1 MYMSKNSFSHNLNL
15 LKELSDHGIHHTTTH
30 TKLDTIAT
38 NTLIKHADQ
47 VKSTS
52 AGVTAIIGGEEAP
65 IVDDNGREGWLFNK
79 IAIGASKFN
88 WYFYGAGNTLT
99 TFGDLKSISCIL
111 SVDAYA
117 AVNSLPFFI
126 VYTKATGVNDASW
139 YKSSITYQL
148 SAGEKIHLGEEVQ
161 AWSGIKPTKQS
172 DRRMVEFNAVS
183 TNTLG
188 SDTSIEELFTVSIHS
203 DSGAGVGTKM
213 LVKQVGYDLY
223 SGDDKIERRIN
234 YII

>member
-1 MYMSKNSFSHNLNL
+1 MSTNSFSHNQNL
-15 LKELSDHGIHHTTTH
+15 FRELTKHGTHHTTAH

-38 NTLIKHADQ
+38 NTFIKHADQ

-52 AGVTAIIGGEEAP
+52 DGIAGIIGGEEAP
-65 IVDDNGREGWLFNK
+65 IFDDNGREGWLFNK
-79 IAIGASKFN
+79 IAIGSNKFN

-111 SVDAYA
+111 SVDAYT
-117 AVNSLPFFI
+117 AVNSLPFFV
-126 VYTKATGVNDASW
+126 VYTKPTGSNDASW

-188 SDTSIEELFTVSIHS
+188 VDTSIEELYSIAIHS
-203 DSGAGVGTKM
+203 DSGAGVGTKI

-234 YII
+234 LII

>member
-1 MYMSKNSFSHNLNL
+1 MSVNSFSHNQNL
-15 LKELSDHGIHHTTTH
+15 FRELTKHGSHHTTAH

-38 NTLIKHADQ
+38 NTFVKHADQ

-52 AGVTAIIGGEEAP
+52 AGIASVIGGEEPP
-65 IVDDNGREGWLFNK
+65 IADDNGREGWGFNK
-79 IAIGASKFN
+79 LVSGTNKFN

-99 TFGDLKSISCIL
+99 TIGDLKSISCIL
-111 SVDAYA
+111 SVDAYT

-126 VYTKATGVNDASW
+126 VYSKPTGVNDASW

-161 AWSGIKPTKQS
+161 AWAGVKPTKQS

-188 SDTSIEELFTVSIHS
+188 VDTSIEELYSIAINS
-203 DSGAGVGTKM
+203 DSDSAVGTKM

-223 SGDDKIERRIN
+223 TGDYKIERRIN
-234 YII
+234 LIM